1 MLFLLC
7 LWACFTLLFPNYKM
21 AMFYKAVFLLDY
33 WDLCSILAY
42 TLIEVNNFVLFDKDK
57 KRSNLHLVY
66 LDTQ

>member
-1 MLFLLC
+1 
-7 LWACFTLLFPNYKM
+7 
-21 AMFYKAVFLLDY
+21 MFYKAVFLLDY